1 MEEQIKQWI
10 DEFVSIHNESLN
22 QIPCP
27 YAKNALIKYIE
38 TDSIA
43 QSLADT
49 KNNWTDDIE
58 VVCLYTATENYT
70 PWMLT
75 KLVEIFNMEAMHK
88 DLVALE
94 DHPLN
99 EEIINGA
106 KMNFGLC
113 SLVLVQRLSKLNNA
127 SNILKEKGYYKNW
140 SKENLADVVNW
151 RFDELFVRKD

>member
-1 MEEQIKQWI
+1 MVEQIKKWI
-10 DEFVSIHNESLN
+10 EEFVSVHNETLN

-27 YAKNALIKYIE
+27 YAKNALVKYVE

-58 VVCLYTATENYT
+58 VVCLYTPTDNYT

-75 KLVEIFNMEAMHK
+75 KLVEIFNMEAMDL

-99 EEIINGA
+99 EENINGV
-106 KMNFGLC
+106 KMNFGL
-113 SLVLVQRLSKLNNA
+113 
-127 SNILKEKGYYKNW
+127 
-140 SKENLADVVNW
+140 
-151 RFDELFVRKD
+151 F

>member
-1 MEEQIKQWI
+1 MVKEIKKWI
-10 DEFVSIHNESLN
+10 DEFVSVHNESLN

-27 YAKNALIKYIE
+27 YAKNALVKYVE

-58 VVCLYTATENYT
+58 VVCLYTPTDNYT

-75 KLVEIFNMEAMHK
+75 KLVQIFNMEAMDL

-99 EEIINGA
+99 EENINGV

-127 SNILKEKGYYKNW
+127 SKVLKEKGYYDNW
-140 SKENLADVVNW
+140 TQEDLDEVVTW
-151 RFDELFVRKD
+151 REK

>member
-1 MEEQIKQWI
+1 MIEEIKKWI
-10 DEFVSIHNESLN
+10 NEFVSVHNKSLN

-27 YAKNALIKYIE
+27 YAKHALIKYVE
-38 TDSIA
+38 TNSIA

-49 KNNWTDDIE
+49 KNNWTDDVE

-75 KLVEIFNMEAMHK
+75 KLVEIFNMEAMDK

-94 DHPLN
+94 DHPHG
-99 EEIINGA
+99 EELINGV

-113 SLVLVQRLSKLNNA
+113 SLVLVQRLSKLNSA
-127 SNILKEKGYYKNW
+127 SKALKEKGYYDNW
-140 SKENLADVVNW
+140 SKENLDDVVTW
-151 RFDELFVRKD
+151 RE